1 MSEQEKKIGRSSAT
15 RLVWT
20 VAFLGVVVGV
30 IMLGIVFMTL
40 SDIRTKRK
48 NLDAIHAE
56 MTHLLTSLD
65 PHLTQG
71 REELRTLLDGQGT
84 GNVAGEW
91 TMKLTSI
98 VNDYTKRDIAG
109 DPAIKASLNDF
120 KDRVTTLKDIW
131 RQCLR
136 WAETYST
143 VIVAFPAAQKA
154 ADSSLRDLHAAISSI
169 EGRQRLDHAIQIQRY
184 LKGEGEEKGQFARKI
199 ITEMSD
205 ITRIPTI
212 KTELADL
219 SLLLERLLSENHIDN
234 LADLK
239 DNKFKST
246 LDRLRRCFTN
256 LTLSELPSIVVNEEL
271 LRNVEIALFGQGY
284 QIDSVHQTIVPGY
297 GGLYSLCKDRLT
309 LRASGKSLRVVVAQ
323 LFEDLKAARQQLA
336 ENLEFFATKIA
347 GSAETALGKAWR
359 NMLVVWLFSMIVF
372 LALTA
377 RIARTVTQQVKAI
390 GAANEDLK
398 NEVYERKRAEDAVRK
413 SEEKLR
419 RANDELEDRVEK
431 RTAELKNANEL
442 LGGEVEERKQ
452 AEQALR
458 KSEEKYR
465 ALSTELSEGLTDVFE
480 ALKEIS
486 AGNTSVNIPE
496 TSEVELISKL
506 KHTVNTTGRNI
517 KEIVDL
523 SHEFAIGLSEHFHIL
538 HLVSK
543 GDLNARVTGA
553 STVDLL
559 ELLKN
564 VTNQMI
570 ESVSRE
576 IAERK
581 RAEKVAGE
589 ANRAKSDFLA
599 NMSHEIRT
607 PMNAV
612 IGMTGLLLETELTDD
627 QRDCAKT
634 VQVSGE
640 SLLQIINDLLDFSKI
655 EAGKLELETIDFD
668 LRASLEN
675 LMEIVTQKAVDK
687 GLELACV
694 IQPEVPSNVKGDP
707 GRLRQILL
715 NLVTNAVKFTE
726 KGEVVIRVSVEV
738 ESHSDI
744 RLCFSV
750 TDSGIGIPTDRLCR
764 LFKPFSQ
771 ADTSTTRKYGGTG
784 LGLAISSQLVENM
797 GGKITVST
805 EEGKGSI
812 FSFTVVLEQGKDEK
826 TVAVSHADISKK
838 RVLVVDDNAVN
849 REVLTTYFKSW
860 GCEFGTASGPGEAL
874 SMLRS
879 ASENGLPYQ
888 AAIVDFVMPGMDGEA
903 LGREIKADKALKETA
918 LVMVTSWGLRGDAVR
933 VKEIGFAAYLVK
945 PIKQSQLLN
954 CLLTVLGGP
963 RSLRKDDGKHTLV
976 TRHTLA
982 EAKHKGHIL
991 LVEDNPVNQKLAV
1004 RLIGKTGIDA
1014 DTVANGK
1021 EAVKALEMVSYDLV
1035 FMDVQMPE
1043 MDGYEATRIIR
1054 DPGSNVRNH
1063 NVPIVAMTAHAMK
1076 GDREKCIE
1084 AGMDDYISK
1093 PIRPEKLVQMMDK
1106 YLPS

>member
-1 MSEQEKKIGRSSAT
+1 MSEQEKKISRSSAT

-40 SDIRTKRK
+40 ADIRTERE
-48 NLDAIHAE
+48 NLDAIQAE
-56 MTHLLTSLD
+56 TTHLLTSLD

-71 REELRTLLDGQGT
+71 REELRALLDGEGT
-84 GNVAGEW
+84 GDVAGQW

-109 DPAIKASLNDF
+109 DPAIKAALNDF

-131 RQCLR
+131 SQCLR
-136 WAETYST
+136 WADSYTT
-143 VIVAFPAAQKA
+143 VVPAFPAAQKA
-154 ADSSLRDLHAAISSI
+154 ADSSLRDLHAVISSI
-169 EGRQRLDHAIQIQRY
+169 EGRQRLDHAIEIQQY
-184 LKGEGEEKGQFARKI
+184 LKSEGEEKGRLAMHI
-199 ITEMSD
+199 ISEMSD

-256 LTLSELPSIVVNEEL
+256 LQLSEPPSIVANEEL

-309 LRASGKSLRVVVAQ
+309 LRAEGESLGVEVAQ

-336 ENLEFFATKIA
+336 ESLESFATKIA
-347 GSAETALGKAWR
+347 ASAETALGKAWR

-372 LALTA
+372 LVLTA

-419 RANDELEDRVEK
+419 RANDDLEDRVEK
-431 RTAELKNANEL
+431 RTAELRNANDL
-442 LGGEVEERKQ
+442 LEGEVEERKQ

-496 TSEVELISKL
+496 ASEVELISKL
-506 KHTVNTTGRNI
+506 KHTVNSTGRNI

-523 SHEFAIGLSEHFHIL
+523 SHEFAICLSEHFHVL

-543 GDLNARVTGA
+543 GDLNARVTGT
-553 STVDLL
+553 SKVDLL
-559 ELLKN
+559 ESLKN

-589 ANRAKSDFLA
+589 ANEAKSDFLA

-627 QRDCAKT
+627 QCDCAKT
-634 VQVSGE
+634 VQASGE

-668 LRASLEN
+668 LRASMEN
-675 LMEIVTQKAVDK
+675 VMEIVTQKAVDK

-694 IQPEVPSNVKGDP
+694 IQPEVPSNVLGDP

-726 KGEVVIRVSVEV
+726 KGEVVIRVSVE
-738 ESHSDI
+738 EDSNSEI
-744 RLCFSV
+744 RVCFTV
-750 TDSGIGIPTDRLCR
+750 TDSGIGIPADRLGR

-784 LGLAISSQLVENM
+784 LGLAISKRLVENM
-797 GGKITVST
+797 GGKITVTSK
-805 EEGKGSI
+805 EAKGST

-826 TVAVSHADISKK
+826 TVAVSYADISKK

-849 REVLTTYFKSW
+849 REVLTAYFKSW
-860 GCEFGTASGPGEAL
+860 DCELGAASGPGEAL

-879 ASENGLPYQ
+879 AAENGLPYH
-888 AAIVDFVMPGMDGEA
+888 AAIVDFMMPEMDGEA

-945 PIKQSQLLN
+945 PIKQSQLLD

-963 RSLRKDDGKHTLV
+963 RSSRKDDKKHTLV

-982 EAKHKGHIL
+982 DAKHKGRIL

-1014 DTVANGK
+1014 DTVVNGK

-1063 NVPIVAMTAHAMK
+1063 DVPIVAMTAHAMK

-1093 PIRPEKLVQMMDK
+1093 PIRPEKLGQMMDK

>member
-1 MSEQEKKIGRSSAT
+1 MSKEKTKTDRSSVKK
-15 RLVWT
+15 LVWT
-20 VAFLGVVVGV
+20 VAFLGVVVGL

-40 SDIRTKRK
+40 SDIRTERE
-48 NLDAIHAE
+48 NLDSIQAE

-71 REELRTLLDGQGT
+71 REELRTLLNGQGT
-84 GNVAGEW
+84 GDVAGQW
-91 TMKLTSI
+91 TMRLTSI

-109 DPAIKASLNDF
+109 DPAIKTALNDF
-120 KDRVTTLKDIW
+120 KDKVTTLKDIW
-131 RQCLR
+131 RQCLL
-136 WAETYST
+136 WADNYST
-143 VIVAFPAAQKA
+143 VIVAFPATQKA
-154 ADSSLRDLHAAISSI
+154 ADSSLRDLYATTSSI
-169 EGRQRLDHAIQIQRY
+169 EGRQRLDHAIEIQRY
-184 LKGEGEEKGQFARKI
+184 LKGEEKEKGRLARKI

-219 SLLLERLLSENHIDN
+219 SLLLERLLSESHIDN

-246 LDRLRRCFTN
+246 LDRLRRGFTN
-256 LTLSELPSIVVNEEL
+256 LRLSQQPSIVANEDL

-284 QIDSVHQTIVPGY
+284 QIDSIHQTIVPGY

-309 LRASGKSLRVVVAQ
+309 LRAEGENLRVDISQ
-323 LFEDLKAARQQLA
+323 LFENLKAEKQQLA
-336 ENLEFFATKIA
+336 KSLENFATKIA
-347 GSAETALGKAWR
+347 GSAEKALGVAWR
-359 NMLVVWLFSMIVF
+359 NMLAVWLFSTIVF

-390 GAANEDLK
+390 GTANQDLK
-398 NEVYERKRAEDAVRK
+398 NEVYERKRAEKAVRK

-419 RANDELEDRVEK
+419 KANDELEDRVEK
-431 RTAELKNANEL
+431 RTAELKNANDM
-442 LGGEVEERKQ
+442 LGEEVEERKQ
-452 AEQALR
+452 VEQALR

-465 ALSTELSEGLTDVFE
+465 ALSTELSEGLIDVFE

-486 AGNTSVNIPE
+486 AGDTAVNIPE
-496 TSEVELISKL
+496 ASEVELIRKL
-506 KHTVNTTGRNI
+506 KQTVNSTGRNI

-523 SHEFAIGLSEHFHIL
+523 SHEFAIGLSEHFHVL

-543 GDLNARVTGA
+543 GDLNARVTGT

-559 ELLKN
+559 ESLKN

-570 ESVSRE
+570 ESVSKE

-581 RAEKVAGE
+581 QAEKVAGE
-589 ANRAKSDFLA
+589 ANEAKSDFLA

-627 QRDCAKT
+627 QLDCART
-634 VQVSGE
+634 VQASSE

-655 EAGKLELETIDFD
+655 EAGKMELETIDFD
-668 LRASLEN
+668 LRTSLEN
-675 LMEIVTQKAVDK
+675 VMEIVTQKAIDK

-694 IQPEVPSNVKGDP
+694 IRPEVPSNVRGDP

-726 KGEVVIRVSVEV
+726 KGEVVLRVSVE
-738 ESHSDI
+738 EDSDAKI
-744 RLCFSV
+744 NVCFTV
-750 TDSGIGIPTDRLCR
+750 TDSGIGIPTDRLNR

-771 ADTSTTRKYGGTG
+771 ADTSTTRKYGGSG
-784 LGLAISSQLVENM
+784 LGLAISKQLVENM
-797 GGKITVST
+797 GGKINVTS
-805 EEGKGSI
+805 EEGKGST
-812 FSFTVVLEQGKDEK
+812 FSFTVALKQGEDKK
-826 TVAVSHADISKK
+826 SPTVSHADITSK

-849 REVLTTYFKSW
+849 REVLSAYFKSW
-860 GCEFGTASGPGEAL
+860 GCKFGMASGPGEAL
-874 SMLRS
+874 SMLR
-879 ASENGLPYQ
+879 AAAKNGLPYH
-888 AAIVDFVMPGMDGEA
+888 ATIVNFMMPEMDGEA
-903 LGREIKADKALKETA
+903 LGREIKADEAIKDTA
-918 LVMVTSWGLRGDAVR
+918 LVMVTSWGLRGDAIR

-945 PIKQSQLLN
+945 PIKQSQLLD

-963 RSLRKDDGKHTLV
+963 RSTSKDDWKHTLV
-976 TRHTLA
+976 TRHSLS
-982 EAKHKGHIL
+982 EIKFKGRIL

-1014 DTVANGK
+1014 DTAANGK
-1021 EAVKALEMVSYDLV
+1021 EAVKALEMTSYDLV
-1035 FMDVQMPE
+1035 FMDIQMPE

-1063 NVPIVAMTAHAMK
+1063 DVPIVAMTAHAMK
-1076 GDREKCIE
+1076 GDRDKCIE

-1093 PIRPEKLVQMMDK
+1093 PIRQEKLGQMIGK